1 MAKTV
6 VGLMNTREE
15 AHRVVN
21 DLVNMGF
28 NRDSISLMARDE
40 AHGEGRTTTG
50 TTTGKERTE
59 SGDVARGAGTGAAI
73 GGGAGLLVGL
83 AAFAIPGIGPV
94 IAAGPLATALAG
106 LGVGAAAGGIIG
118 ALANVGVPERDAEY
132 YAEGVRRGGTLVTVS
147 AEDRDADRAA
157 EVMRR
162 HGAADIDERV
172 EHWRSSGWSRFDEK
186 ADPMTEEEIARE
198 RERTYTYSDRRRR

>member
-15 AHRVVN
+15 AHQVVN
-21 DLVNMGF
+21 DLVNMGLS
-28 NRDSISLMARDE
+28 RDSISLMAREDKR
-40 AHGEGRTTTG
+40 GEGRTTG
-50 TTTGKERTE
+50 RERSE
-59 SGDVARGAGTGAAI
+59 SGDVAKGAGTGAAI

-118 ALANVGVPERDAEY
+118 ALVNVGVPESDAEY
-132 YAEGVRRGGTLVTVS
+132 YAEGVRRGGTLITVS
-147 AEDRDADRAA
+147 ADERQADRAA
-157 EVMRR
+157 DVMRR
-162 HGAADIDERV
+162 HGAVDIEERV
-172 EHWRSSGWSRFDEK
+172 EHWRGSGWSRFDEK
-186 ADPMTEEEIARE
+186 ADPLTDEEIARD
-198 RERTYTYSDRRRR
+198 RERSYSYSDRRRR

>member
-15 AHRVVN
+15 ADQVVR

-28 NRDSISLMARDE
+28 NRDSISLVARDTDKR
-40 AHGEGRTTTG
+40 GEGRTAG
-50 TTTGKERTE
+50 RERSE
-59 SGDVARGAGTGAAI
+59 SGDVAKGAGTGAAI

-83 AAFAIPGIGPV
+83 AAFAIPGVGPI
-94 IAAGPLATALAG
+94 IAAGPIATALAG

-118 ALANVGVPERDAEY
+118 ALVNIGVPEEDAQY
-132 YAEGVRRGGTLVTVS
+132 YAEGVRRGGILVTVS
-147 AEDRDADRAA
+147 GDEREADRAA

-162 HGAADIDERV
+162 HGAVDIDERV

-186 ADPMTEEEIARE
+186 ADPLTEEEIARE